1 MKPPRFHYHAP
12 GSIPEALD
20 LLAHYAGDA
29 RLLAG
34 GQSLVPMLNFRL
46 VEPRALIDL
55 ARIPHLSGI
64 GDGDPIV
71 IGAMTRQRAVEDS
84 PIIARRAPLLRE
96 ALRWV
101 GHLPTRS
108 RGTIGGSIA
117 HADPAAELPLI
128 LVTCEGSVRV
138 EGRAGSRMIAAGE
151 LFDSMFTTRIGADEI
166 LTEVH
171 VPAVAPGSRHGFEEY
186 ARRHGDFAIVAVAV
200 SIEPNAAGGQR
211 VRLGASGVGQIP
223 QRLVAAE
230 AILEREGLSA
240 DAIAHAAAQ
249 AAASVDPVGDAN
261 GSADYRRHILGT
273 LLERT
278 LTRTTAPI
286 AATA

>member
-1 MKPPRFHYHAP
+1 MKPPRFQYHAP

-20 LLAHYAGDA
+20 HLAAYGGEA
-29 RLLAG
+29 RLLSG
-34 GQSLVPMLNFRL
+34 GQSLIPMLNFRL

-55 ARIPHLSGI
+55 ARIPHLAGI
-64 GDGDPIV
+64 RDGDPVV
-71 IGAMTRQRAVEDS
+71 IGAMTRQRALEDS
-84 PIIARRAPLLRE
+84 PIIARRAPLMRE

-128 LVTCEGSVRV
+128 LVTCGGSVRV
-138 EGRAGSRMIAAGE
+138 EGHAGSRMIAADA
-151 LFDSMFTTRIGADEI
+151 LFESMFTTRIAADEI

-171 VPAVAPGSRHGFEEY
+171 LPAAAPGSRHGFDEY
-186 ARRHGDFAIVAVAV
+186 ARRHGDFAIVAVAI
-200 SIEPNAAGGQR
+200 SIEPTGSGSLR
-211 VRLGASGVGQIP
+211 VRLGASGVGQVP
-223 QRLVAAE
+223 QRLPAAE
-230 AILEREGLSA
+230 AILEDTGLSA
-240 DAIAHAAAQ
+240 DSIALAATR
-249 AAASVDPVGDAN
+249 AAESVDPIGDAN
-261 GSADYRRHILGT
+261 GSADFRRHILKT

-278 LTRTTAPI
+278 LTRT

>member
-1 MKPPRFHYHAP
+1 MKPPRFQYHAP
-12 GSIPEALD
+12 GSIPEAID
-20 LLAHYAGDA
+20 HLAAYGGDA
-29 RLLAG
+29 RLLSG

-55 ARIPHLSGI
+55 ARIPGLAGI
-64 GDGDPIV
+64 RDGDPLV
-71 IGAMTRQRAVEDS
+71 IGAMTRQRALEDS
-84 PIIARRAPLLRE
+84 PIIARRAPLMRE

-117 HADPAAELPLI
+117 HADPAAELPLV
-128 LVTCEGSVRV
+128 LVTCEGSVCV
-138 EGRAGSRMIAAGE
+138 QGPSGSRSIAADE
-151 LFDSMFTTRIGADEI
+151 LFESMFSTRIAADEI

-171 VPAVAPGSRHGFEEY
+171 LPAAVTGGRYGFDEY

-200 SIEPNAAGGQR
+200 SLEPTAAGPLR
-211 VRLGASGVGQIP
+211 ARLGASGVGQVP
-223 QRLVAAE
+223 QRLRTAEAVLEAQGLTAGSIAAAATQAAE
-230 AILEREGLSA
+230 A
-240 DAIAHAAAQ
+240 
-249 AAASVDPVGDAN
+249 VDPVGDAN
-261 GSADYRRHILGT
+261 GSADYRRHILKT

-278 LTRTTAPI
+278 LART